1 MPTVK
6 PLPVTVS
13 TTFLLGNSKSL
24 SRSLTPLHPTLV
36 GSTAATILQS
46 LSQATKDTLWI
57 SYDPNSTEKLLRA
70 LSWPA
75 KSLGNA
81 MLFHA
86 MSPQTL
92 PALQHCFGKYAYAMR
107 EESLPPDELVEALL
121 SDHRA
126 DLFIGGI
133 VDQSSKTITLW
144 RGHLG
149 SLTVPFSAFE
159 TSGDGIAPDFGRF
172 SVTDSG
178 QTVRLGTYEAATD
191 AILYEF
197 DPDYRRRIAQQ
208 RQITDQSFG
217 ASLRRLRKQRGKRRE
232 DFAPISAKTIARIE
246 QGAEYTHHKTTLH
259 TIATILGVAPDE
271 IATY

>member
-1 MPTVK
+1 MSKVK
-6 PLPVTVS
+6 PLPVTVNP
-13 TTFLLGNSKSL
+13 TFLLGNSKSL
-24 SRSLTPLHPTLV
+24 SKSLTPLHPTLA

-46 LSQATKDTLWI
+46 MSQATKDTLWI

-70 LSWPA
+70 MSWPA

-81 MLFHA
+81 ILFHA
-86 MSPQTL
+86 MRPQTL
-92 PALQHCFGKYAYAMR
+92 PALRQCFERYAFATR

-144 RGHLG
+144 RGHLD

-159 TSGDGIAPDFGRF
+159 TSGDGIAPDFKHF

-178 QTVRLGTYEAATD
+178 QTIRLGTYEAATD

-208 RQITDQSFG
+208 RQITEQSFG
-217 ASLRRLRKQRGKRRE
+217 ASLRRLRKQQGKRRE

-246 QGAEYTHHKTTLH
+246 QGAEFAHHKTTLH